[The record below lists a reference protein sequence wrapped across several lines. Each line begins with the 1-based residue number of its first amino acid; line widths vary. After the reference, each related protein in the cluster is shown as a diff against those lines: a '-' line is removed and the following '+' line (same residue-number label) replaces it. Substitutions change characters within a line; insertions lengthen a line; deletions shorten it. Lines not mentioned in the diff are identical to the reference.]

1 MGISYKRISP
11 RILRAPCLQ
20 LPHQR
25 QGSGSD
31 SLSNHLMHAFQQRLQ
46 KSKIFLKGP
55 PHKTGIFA
63 LFLDI
68 AHARK
73 DQERV
78 PSWTWQSRL
87 SLHRKTCRLEHK
99 AQHTPWS
106 PHEWWAK
113 ADDAR
118 FRPFSS
124 CGKEGA
130 SNHPSR
136 SPHHCGD
143 GRWMLQLRLGNSECP
158 IAEVPL

>member
-11 RILRAPCLQ
+11 RILRAPCHQ

-31 SLSNHLMHAFQQRLQ
+31 SLSNHLMHAFQQRLR

-63 LFLDI
+63 LFVDI
-68 AHARK
+68 GHARK
-73 DQERV
+73 DQEHV

-99 AQHTPWS
+99 LST
-106 PHEWWAK
+106 
-113 ADDAR
+113 
-118 FRPFSS
+118 
-124 CGKEGA
+124 
-130 SNHPSR
+130 
-136 SPHHCGD
+136 HHDLLMSD
-143 GRWMLQLRLGNSECP
+143 GQRRMTQDFGHFLPVERREHQ
-158 IAEVPL
+158 ITQAEVHIIVETGGECCN